1 MTTTSAS
8 LKHLRAGCF
17 AALGAFLFWQS
28 AMAGEAKPQPIL
40 VELYT
45 SQGCSSCP
53 QADVILGQIK
63 GREDVVALSF
73 NVDYWD
79 YIGWRDTLAKREN
92 TLRQQAYEKV
102 LASHRVYTPQMVI
115 DGVRDVVGNQRKDV
129 LDAIARRVGEA
140 AAKRVPVSLTQSG
153 DTVEVRI
160 GAMQGIRTPATV
172 WLAHTLSSRTVNIAS
187 GENSG
192 RVITYHNVV
201 RDFSAVGKWSGE
213 AVTLELPALGVPG
226 ETTDGVAVWVQ
237 AGDPGPVL
245 GAAQIKLTS
254 K

>member
-8 LKHLRAGCF
+8 LKHLRAGCL
-17 AALGAFLFWQS
+17 AAFGAFLIWQS

-53 QADVILGQIK
+53 QADVILGQVK

-79 YIGWRDTLAKREN
+79 YIGWRDTLARHEN

-102 LASHRVYTPQMVI
+102 LPTHRVYTPQLVI
-115 DGVRDVVGNQRKDV
+115 DGIKDVVGNQRADV
-129 LDAIARRVGEA
+129 LDAIA
-140 AAKRVPVSLTQSG
+140 KRSSAVQGKRLHVAITQSG
-153 DTVEVRI
+153 GTIEVRI
-160 GAMQGIRTPATV
+160 GALAGAKPATV
-172 WLAHTLSSRTVNIAS
+172 WLAHTASARTVNIGS

-201 RDFSAVGKWSGE
+201 RGFSAVGKWSGE
-213 AVTLELPALGVPG
+213 AVTLELPARAAPG

-237 AGDPGPVL
+237 SDNTGPVL
-245 GAAQIKLTS
+245 GAAQLKIK
-254 K
+254 

>member
-8 LKHLRAGCF
+8 LKHLRAGCL
-17 AALGAFLFWQS
+17 AALGALLFWQG
-28 AMAGEAKPQPIL
+28 AMAGETKPQPIL

-53 QADVILGQIK
+53 PADVILGQVK
-63 GREDVVALSF
+63 ARDDVVALSF

-115 DGVRDVVGNQRKDV
+115 DGVQDAVGNQRKDV
-129 LDAIARRVGEA
+129 FDAIVRRLSDVAG
-140 AAKRVPVSLTQSG
+140 KRTAITLAQNG

-160 GAMQGIRTPATV
+160 GALAGVKQPATV
-172 WLAHTLSSRTVNIAS
+172 WLAHTLSARTVNIAK
-187 GENSG
+187 GENG
-192 RVITYHNVV
+192 GKVVTYHNVV

-213 AVTLELPALGVPG
+213 AMTLELPARGAPG
-226 ETTDGVAVWVQ
+226 ENTDGVAVWVQ
-237 AGDPGPVL
+237 TGNPGPVL
-245 GAAQIKLTS
+245 GAAQLKLS
-254 K
+254 AK